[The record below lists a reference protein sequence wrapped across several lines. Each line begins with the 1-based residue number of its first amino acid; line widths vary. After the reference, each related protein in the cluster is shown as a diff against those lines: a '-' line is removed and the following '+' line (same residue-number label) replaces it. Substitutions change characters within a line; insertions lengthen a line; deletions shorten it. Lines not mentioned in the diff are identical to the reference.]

1 MRPFFITGIGTGVGK
16 TLVSAIVTEAI
27 GGWYWKPVQAG
38 FDVRTHAEWVG
49 ERLSRRPAR
58 GDLAGT
64 SRVLPEAYKLRLP
77 ASPHIAAREEGVVIA
92 VSSLAAELPEER
104 PLVVE
109 GAGGLLVPLN
119 DGEFMAD
126 LALALD
132 ATVIGRGFY
141 ATGEAKH
148 PAYLSG
154 IPVRRYVIAS
164 FCICA
169 VFATLAAIMATAGGG
184 KADLR
189 VGVNFLMPAYASVYL
204 GAAVFGRPSAPA
216 TLLGSAFMTTLI
228 DGFTLLGVPYYYA
241 DAVVSGALLLAV
253 VLSNRDLQRA
263 VAGALG
269 KAGLGLERNR

>member
-38 FDVRTHAEWVG
+38 FDEGTDAEWVG

-132 ATVIGRGFY
+132 ATVILVSRNYLGSINHSLLTAEVCRMRG
-141 ATGEAKH
+141 
-148 PAYLSG
+148 
-154 IPVRRYVIAS
+154 
-164 FCICA
+164 
-169 VFATLAAIMATAGGG
+169 
-184 KADLR
+184 LR
-189 VGVNFLMPAYASVYL
+189 VGGWIFNDQYMNYEEEIVRWSGYPRLFSVPFREAPDGEFVRTQAEGL
-204 GAAVFGRPSAPA
+204 RAAL
-216 TLLGSAFMTTLI
+216 T
-228 DGFTLLGVPYYYA
+228 
-241 DAVVSGALLLAV
+241 ALA
-253 VLSNRDLQRA
+253 
-263 VAGALG
+263 
-269 KAGLGLERNR
+269 